1 MRAATQVLN
10 KPLVILVLIDGRVQA
25 VHTFRRPIVGPNL
38 HGARVSRMYSFALEN
53 AECQNPSAI
62 LLTIYVA
69 CVFLGRG
76 AHQRISAEIRTSDV
90 RSRFLHMKYAHSRG
104 TIGPADQPA
113 DTHTLDRPTAPRP
126 PRRRLHGSTDTSAR
140 RPPRSGLD
148 LILVSTYYC
157 SFRARRLTQ
166 IYAV

>member
-10 KPLVILVLIDGRVQA
+10 KPSVILVLFEVRVQA
-25 VHTFRRPIVGPNL
+25 VHTFRRQIGGPDL
-38 HGARVSRMYSFALEN
+38 HGARVSRMYGFALEN

-62 LLTIYVA
+62 MLTIYFA

-90 RSRFLHMKYAHSRG
+90 RSSFLQLKYAHSRA
-104 TIGPADQPA
+104 TSLRIHLR
-113 DTHTLDRPTAPRP
+113 THTLDRPTAPRL

-140 RPPRSGLD
+140 RPSRSELD
-148 LILVSTYYC
+148 PPGRRYHR
-157 SFRARRLTQ
+157 RAPACQTRS
-166 IYAV
+166 